1 MHREAASRPA
11 NSPLVA
17 RLPWHAKGVCT
28 LRRKAEGPGSEA
40 PALAGR
46 PRASSEARIGRFVGA
61 LARAVQAF
69 HTYPPGSPSRTDV
82 IEVARETLRP
92 CIEPGEDSLSLDVTT
107 RGLQVGEDSIPVD
120 RGPERTLAIGLRRAY
135 VSSVEFHAAA
145 STRDFRQFCALMA
158 FPDQLLER
166 QEDLPEILAQ
176 RGVAHIVAHVISSHQ
191 TIEAGTVP
199 PSLLDLVRKRRES
212 GARPAEAAEG
222 GWIRLDPSVPLDR
235 VTLEDLPLL
244 LRDAPALGVALDRM
258 SRTDG
263 NVSPA
268 EALVLHYEQIAD
280 LYAACGPD
288 LSETL
293 FRRLAAVVHDLP
305 PETKLA
311 LMKEQVLP
319 GLVDGRRS
327 GRILQHFS
335 EEEVADALWLLLD
348 LGVGGVEML
357 TAGLASLDLPGS
369 RLEGV
374 VERVSRRL
382 EGESAVAPEWTDIV
396 HREATNRSAD
406 GIEPR
411 LTLDEGHEADFLA
424 LRSFDLSVDEPAAAD
439 LAALVGDVERADP
452 VASTLRCC
460 ADIVALSADPAVI
473 SATMRRARGLFLD
486 LESRGDVGPLA
497 DWLARFAALARR
509 RDDHDGEVAALVR
522 GTLDQYVTPEF
533 IHRVSALPPQPDQ
546 ESPLVTIICE
556 LGRTGVGALVDSLA
570 VESDRSARN
579 RLLVALQ
586 PRAADLA
593 EHLLDYLSHPQWFVV
608 RNILRLLGYA
618 GRGSEAAVARSID
631 DEHPRVIREAFIA
644 LARIGSEPAAGLTV
658 EALYH
663 ESAEVRRHAADAI
676 WRFEP
681 GLSHRRLLA
690 AMGDR
695 ELAAAHPE
703 LVKRI
708 VEAAGKRDFEG
719 IEPVLRRLRRHCLAV
734 WSPERRSLGWTAVRL
749 LRRSA

>member
-1 MHREAASRPA
+1 M
-11 NSPLVA
+11 
-17 RLPWHAKGVCT
+17 
-28 LRRKAEGPGSEA
+28 RRKDEPGSEA
-40 PALAGR
+40 PALASR
-46 PRASSEARIGRFVGA
+46 PRASAEARIGRFVGA

-69 HTYPPGSPSRTDV
+69 HTYPPGSPSRNDV
-82 IEVARETLRP
+82 TEIARETLRP
-92 CIEPGEDSLSLDVTT
+92 CIEPGSESLALDVTT
-107 RGLQVGEDSIPVD
+107 RGLQVGEESISVD
-120 RGPERTLAIGLRRAY
+120 RGPERALAIGLRRAY
-135 VSSVEFHAAA
+135 VSSVEFHAAT

-158 FPDQLLER
+158 FPDQLLNR

-176 RGVAHIVAHVISSHQ
+176 RGVTHIVAHVISSHQ
-191 TIEAGTVP
+191 TVEAGTVP
-199 PSLLDLVRKRRES
+199 ASLLDLVRQRRAS

-258 SRTDG
+258 SRTHG
-263 NVSPA
+263 NASPA
-268 EALVLHYEQIAD
+268 EALVLHYEQISD
-280 LYAACGPD
+280 LYAACGPG

-293 FRRLAAVVHDLP
+293 FQRLAAVVQDLP

-311 LMKEQVLP
+311 LMKQKVLP

-327 GRILQHFS
+327 GRILRHFS

-357 TAGLASLDLPGS
+357 TAGLASLDLPES

-382 EGESAVAPEWTDIV
+382 EGENAAAPGWTDII
-396 HREATNRSAD
+396 HREATNRSAE
-406 GIEPR
+406 GIEGR
-411 LTLDEGHEADFLA
+411 LTVDEDREADFLA
-424 LRSFDLSVDEPAAAD
+424 LRSFDLSVDEAATGA
-439 LAALVGDVERADP
+439 LAAIVDEVERADP
-452 VASTLRCC
+452 VASTLRCS

-486 LESRGDVGPLA
+486 LESRGDVGVLA
-497 DWLARFAALARR
+497 DWLARFAALARE
-509 RDDHDGEVAALVR
+509 RDDHDGEVAAIVR
-522 GTLDQYVTPEF
+522 GTLDQYVTPQF
-533 IHRVSALPPQPDQ
+533 IHRVSALPPQPDR

-586 PRAADLA
+586 PRAGDLA

-608 RNILRLLGYA
+608 RNILKLLGYA
-618 GRGSEAAVARSID
+618 GRGFEDAVARSFE

-644 LARIGSEPAAGLTV
+644 LARIGSEAAAGLTA

-681 GLSHRRLLA
+681 GLSRPRLLA
-690 AMGDR
+690 AMNDR
-695 ELAAAHPE
+695 QLAVAHPD
-703 LVKRI
+703 LVRQL

-719 IEPVLRRLRRHCLAV
+719 IEPVLRRLRLHCFAV
-734 WSPERRSLGWTAVRL
+734 WNAERRSLGWTALRL
-749 LRRSA
+749 VRRST